1 MTELNIG
8 QSDICEMETYL
19 KELTVVILARVFY
32 SELLAR
38 VLISQAL
45 SVGAAVSN
53 LGPHP
58 RGQGGAEQGARVRR
72 R

>member
-1 MTELNIG
+1 MA
-8 QSDICEMETYL
+8 TYL
-19 KELTVVILARVFY
+19 EELTVVVLSGVVY

-38 VLISQAL
+38 VLIGHAL
-45 SVGAAVSN
+45 GVGAAVSD

-72 R
+72 G